1 MNAALPIALACAAL
15 GLALSL
21 ASRRVAWTG
30 FACLALTALVA
41 MLVPVPE
48 TLRFAA
54 MTGLLI
60 TVVAT
65 AALMFFVSRLP
76 TAGAVAAGING
87 GVWVGAVASV
97 SANRGALLLA
107 LPLGLSFVL
116 QRWLQ
121 SRGYAIVM
129 KVLASWL
136 IAIASLAILVS
147 LSPTPGYAPDH
158 MD

>member
-1 MNAALPIALACAAL
+1 
-15 GLALSL
+15 
-21 ASRRVAWTG
+21 
-30 FACLALTALVA
+30 

-65 AALMFFVSRLP
+65 AALVFFVSRLP

-121 SRGYAIVM
+121 FRGYAIVM